1 MVIDK
6 IIKEDTMRDRKKR
19 NIIIGSLCCLLVFM
33 AVGYALLSQ
42 TLNING
48 IANLTGKWKIY
59 IDSITVKE
67 VGGSAK
73 SNQAEVTEDKLTANF
88 DVELLKPGDYVEYDV
103 VVKNEG
109 TINAVLRELIPNIE
123 SNNMDILLTH
133 SIIQGQILKAESET
147 KFTLKIRFDERATE
161 IVSGGQ
167 TSFDIQMVYE
177 QYDGD
182 ASDIDP
188 SLVPVTAND
197 CFTVDEN
204 GVITEYDYSCGT
216 YVTVPAVVNGT
227 TVTEISATAFIQ
239 GNAVVYVKPGDQLPS
254 IVVAQDSD
262 TYTEFSSLLESMG
275 GTSATGISVFMKG
288 DTLPDTTA
296 LMEQKGNIDSNA
308 KFTDGISVVEYLD
321 LSQANGLNKIARG
334 AFVSDTTEPTLKH
347 LNLEGVKPNVVEAI
361 AFNYANLD
369 TLTIDTDI
377 YSLIRDKFNATID
390 TLRIYPGTTTEI
402 PEFPVDHTNYKITV
416 NNLIIGEGITRIG
429 NSAFREDTYGTWI
442 IKNVELPESLIEI
455 GDKAFYNSNIAS
467 VSLPSNLKIIGEG
480 AFQSVEL
487 TSLVIPASVESIGD
501 SSFSTGSLT
510 SLKFEENSKL
520 TYIGSGA
527 FTGNKLTSIDFSPVK
542 QKFEIGDNAFNG
554 DNSNITTVVIDD
566 VILGYFVFNDN
577 LKSMEL
583 IGDIEFNSI
592 NPLGNYGEVV
602 RRLTNLKIKSDT
614 LKEIPPNA
622 FGFEYPITTSTL
634 EFLNEEGTEVNSSI
648 KTIGDSAFMR
658 AAPTTLILPTSLET
672 IGQNA
677 FEHANPTTFVMS
689 PVIKNVG
696 YSAFYRLTIESLT
709 IPSTIESIGS
719 NAFQSMPSTSTIT
732 VNKGEGSFTT
742 GDSWS
747 GSANVVYNP

>member
-1 MVIDK
+1 
-6 IIKEDTMRDRKKR
+6 MRDRKKR

-161 IVSGGQ
+161 IVSGGK

-197 CFTVDEN
+197 CFTISDT
-204 GVITEYDYSCGT
+204 GVITDYDYSCGT
-216 YVTVPAVVNGT
+216 YVTIPAVVNGK
-227 TVTEISATAFIQ
+227 TVTEISSVAFVQ
-239 GNAVVYVKPGDQLPS
+239 GNSVIYIKSGNQLPS
-254 IVVAQDSD
+254 IVVAQDTE
-262 TYTEFSSLLESMG
+262 TYAEFSALLESMG
-275 GTSATGISVFMKG
+275 GTAATGISVFMKG
-288 DTLPDTTA
+288 DTLPDTTG
-296 LMEQKGNIDSNA
+296 LIEQKGNIDLNA

-377 YSLIRDKFNATID
+377 YSLIRDKFDATID

-402 PEFPVDHTNYKITV
+402 PKFPVEYANHQMTV

-429 NSAFREDTYGTWI
+429 NSAFRGDAYGTWI
-442 IKNVELPESLIEI
+442 IKKVQLPESLIEI
-455 GDKAFYNSNIAS
+455 GDKAFYESNIAS
-467 VSLPSNLKIIGEG
+467 VSLPSNLKTVEDSAFVG
-480 AFQSVEL
+480 ANIK
-487 TSLVIPASVESIGD
+487 SLVIPASVERIEYQA
-501 SSFSTGSLT
+501 FGSNGLT
-510 SLKFEENSKL
+510 SLTFEEVSKL
-520 TYIGSGA
+520 TYIGEYAFGA
-527 FTGNKLTSIDFSPVK
+527 NELTAVDFSPIK
-542 QKFEIGDNAFNG
+542 QKFEIDEYAFYG
-554 DNSNITTVVIDD
+554 DNSKITSVTIDD
-566 VILGYFVFNDN
+566 VVLHSNSLIGITSL
-577 LKSMEL
+577 EL
-583 IGDIEFNSI
+583 IGDIEFK
-592 NPLGNYGEVV
+592 LDQDLVV
-602 RRLTNLKIKSDT
+602 RGLNTLIIKSDT
-614 LKEIPPNA
+614 LEEIPQHA
-622 FGFEYPITTSTL
+622 FGFVPVWFTDAPAATI
-634 EFLNEEGTEVNSSI
+634 EFLNKAGTKINSSI
-648 KTIGDSAFMR
+648 KTIGDSAFYS
-658 AAPTTLILPTSLET
+658 AKPTTLILPTSLET
-672 IGQNA
+672 IGNDA
-677 FEHANPTTFVMS
+677 FYYANPTTLVMS
-689 PVIKNVG
+689 PAIKNIG
-696 YSAFYRLTIESLT
+696 KNAFRSLAIGSLT
-709 IPSTIESIGS
+709 IPSTIESIG
-719 NAFQSMPSTSTIT
+719 NDAFASMPATSTIT
-732 VNKGEGSFTT
+732 VNKAEGSFTT
-742 GDSWS
+742 VS
-747 GSANVVYNP
+747 GWNGKATVIYNG